1 MKAKDIMTAGIISI
15 KKDASVEDAMK
26 AMIERRVTSLI
37 IEKGGENDHYGI
49 LTRKDIVNKVVA
61 NNKDPKKVKVSE
73 IMSEPLL
80 CISLDFTAE
89 NIARLMQKTGVRR
102 FPVIEDGHIVGMVSN
117 SDIMRAITLE
127 CI

>member
-1 MKAKDIMTAGIISI
+1 MTAGIISI

-37 IEKGGENDHYGI
+37 IDKEGENDHYGI

-61 NNKDPKKVKVSE
+61 NNRDPKKVKVSE

-80 CISLDFTAE
+80 CISQDFTAE

-102 FPVIEDGHIVGMVSN
+102 FPVIEDGQIVGMVSN